1 MANATPA
8 VGVRGPR
15 GPYRNGVRRRKEIVN
30 VALEVFAEFGYVGGS
45 IRTIAERAGVSPA
58 TLLQHFGS
66 KEGLLRAVLEEWG
79 RRTTE
84 AYLYGVFGLDY
95 FRHYPQLMEFHR
107 ENRGLLELFL
117 TIAADATSPT
127 HPAHDFMQR
136 RYAEGI
142 TRLSM
147 HLERAVAA
155 GEVRPLSQG
164 EINREA
170 RLMIAVLDGVEL
182 QWLLDPSTDM
192 VALVSAYVDQTIAR
206 WQRG

>member
-8 VGVRGPR
+8 VGARAR
-15 GPYRNGVRRRKEIVN
+15 GPYRTGVRRRKEIVN

-66 KEGLLRAVLEEWG
+66 KEGLLHAVLEEWG

-84 AYLYGVFGLDY
+84 AYLTGVFGLDY

-136 RYAEGI
+136 RYADGI

-147 HLERAVAA
+147 HLEHAVAA
-155 GEVRPLSQG
+155 GEVRPLSQA

>member
-1 MANATPA
+1 MANATPT
-8 VGVRGPR
+8 VGVRTR
-15 GPYRNGVRRRKEIVN
+15 GPYRNGVRRRKEIVS
-30 VALEVFAEFGYVGGS
+30 VALEVFGEFGYVGGS

-66 KEGLLRAVLEEWG
+66 KEGLLGAVLEEWG

-84 AYLYGVFGLDY
+84 ASLSGVFGLDY

-117 TIAADATSPT
+117 TIAGDATSPS

-136 RYAEGI
+136 RYADGI

-155 GEVRPLSQG
+155 GEVRPLSQA

-206 WQRG
+206 WQRGY